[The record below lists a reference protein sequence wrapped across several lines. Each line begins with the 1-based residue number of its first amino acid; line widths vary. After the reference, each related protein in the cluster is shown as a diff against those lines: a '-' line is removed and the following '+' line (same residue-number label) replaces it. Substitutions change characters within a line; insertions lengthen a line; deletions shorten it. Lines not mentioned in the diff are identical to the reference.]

1 MGKNIPKEII
11 DERIKI
17 ITNNTLVIISDF
29 IDTKHKAL
37 FKCLVCGLT
46 YRTKVNDVLNGHSCP
61 ACANMNQGKNRRLTN
76 EQFVE
81 KAKSIHGNKYDYSNT
96 KYINSR
102 TKIEIICPIHGLFI
116 QKPNAHLNNNGC
128 PKCKES
134 LLEKKIRLMLNVNNI
149 NYEYQKRFDWLN
161 GKSLDFYLPE
171 YNVAIECQG
180 SQHFIENEFFSDSLN
195 ERVERDKNKFKQCNE
210 HKILIYYFSDKEIK
224 YMFPDNYFSKIFTSK
239 TALIKTIINE
249 QKFTNIKHN

>member
-1 MGKNIPKEII
+1 MFKA
-11 DERIKI
+11 
-17 ITNNTLVIISDF
+17 TLNS
-29 IDTKHKAL
+29 L
-37 FKCLVCGLT
+37 
-46 YRTKVNDVLNGHSCP
+46 LNFH
-61 ACANMNQGKNRRLTN
+61 
-76 EQFVE
+76 
-81 KAKSIHGNKYDYSNT
+81 
-96 KYINSR
+96 
-102 TKIEIICPIHGLFI
+102 
-116 QKPNAHLNNNGC
+116 GC

-134 LLEKKIRLMLNVNNI
+134 VSETKIRTILDKTNI
-149 NYEYQKRFDWLN
+149 KYEYQKRFDWLN